1 VTARATSIIVIDP
14 VSIGAG
20 CAGDARVRVSQLSL
34 GLSPSTEPQAP
45 QAQEGEQMTTQQRGG
60 SKAAATKIVT
70 TNTGRILRV
79 SADEV
84 TSSIAAKTATAA
96 PQPVIDPARR
106 ADVLFRVR
114 RDEGHELSAWWMIG
128 AFVVTSGLVILLLS
142 GVPGI
147 A

>member
-1 VTARATSIIVIDP
+1 
-14 VSIGAG
+14 
-20 CAGDARVRVSQLSL
+20 
-34 GLSPSTEPQAP
+34 
-45 QAQEGEQMTTQQRGG
+45 MTTQHTSG
-60 SKAAATKIVT
+60 SKAAATRIVT

-79 SADEV
+79 SADTE
-84 TSSIAAKTATAA
+84 SA
-96 PQPVIDPARR
+96 PKPPTVAPVAPAVDPARR

-128 AFVVTSGLVILLLS
+128 AFLATSGLVILLLS

>member
-1 VTARATSIIVIDP
+1 MAT
-14 VSIGAG
+14 
-20 CAGDARVRVSQLSL
+20 QH
-34 GLSPSTEPQAP
+34 T
-45 QAQEGEQMTTQQRGG
+45 GG
-60 SKAAATKIVT
+60 SKAAPTKIVT
-70 TNTGRILRV
+70 TSTGRILRV
-79 SADEV
+79 NVDEMAD
-84 TSSIAAKTATAA
+84 AA
-96 PQPVIDPARR
+96 PAAHAPASASAAPAIVDPARR

>member
-1 VTARATSIIVIDP
+1 MASQRTS
-14 VSIGAG
+14 
-20 CAGDARVRVSQLSL
+20 
-34 GLSPSTEPQAP
+34 
-45 QAQEGEQMTTQQRGG
+45 G
-60 SKAAATKIVT
+60 SKAAPTKIVT

-79 SADEV
+79 NLDEV
-84 TSSIAAKTATAA
+84 STPAAASAA
-96 PQPVIDPARR
+96 QTVSKPAAVDPARR

-114 RDEGHELSAWWMIG
+114 REAGHEVSAWWMIG